1 MDLFSNVELVR
12 SVRYTTRST
21 LHRKHNNNYSKQQQC
36 ALRTPIND
44 TEGVVATIAAQYG
57 GFPGFIPIF
66 VLRIRD
72 LPSEIFMLQTTPF
85 SPVSSTASATR
96 STAPNTGIQF
106 AVMSMGRQI
115 FLWSTSTVL
124 SQHPGIPWYTLGYT
138 SLTHWVGRLDGL
150 LLAHAPKV
158 IRVGGFRACTCAA
171 VAVRARHCWSP
182 LESCVCPSVR
192 LVPRLLQPRVTRC
205 WRFIVTFT

>member
-1 MDLFSNVELVR
+1 
-12 SVRYTTRST
+12 
-21 LHRKHNNNYSKQQQC
+21 
-36 ALRTPIND
+36 
-44 TEGVVATIAAQYG
+44 VATIAAQYG

-72 LPSEIFMLQTTPF
+72 LPSEILMLQTTPF

-150 LLAHAPKV
+150 LLLCVPTLRKLFAWVGSALAHAQPLPCARV
-158 IRVGGFRACTCAA
+158 IVGLR
-171 VAVRARHCWSP
+171 
-182 LESCVCPSVR
+182 
-192 LVPRLLQPRVTRC
+192 
-205 WRFIVTFT
+205 